1 MLKQLPANIRTSLL
15 LFSYYPMIKNIKI
28 LQLDANFTAALLF
41 HLKLVKLKNKEILYR
56 EEDPAEEVFFIS
68 KGSIRMVN
76 QSQDDIYSLM
86 EGTYFGE
93 IEILEN
99 VNTQITIITSIDPK
113 NVLREIRRRHSSP
126 LL

>member
-28 LQLDANFTAALLF
+28 LQLDANFTAALLS
-41 HLKLVKLKNKEILYR
+41 HLKLVRLKNKEILYR
-56 EEDPAEEVFFIS
+56 QEDPSEEVFFIS

-76 QSQDDIYSLM
+76 ENQDDIYSLM

-93 IEILEN
+93 IEVLEGVN
-99 VNTQITIITSIDPK
+99 VFYQTVNLT
-113 NVLREIRRRHSSP
+113 
-126 LL
+126 